1 MGGDSRGGRVPT
13 HLVCL
18 LVHEL
23 ARTPGEAVPGVAE
36 LDVRAE
42 AHGQV
47 ELLVEKLLHFKQL
60 GEEAIAAIGNQNS
73 AKADR
78 DFNPEKLKSEMVKWL
93 VAEEGNGAA
102 D

>member
-1 MGGDSRGGRVPT
+1 MFTGRPVLYIGPSPSHIT
-13 HLVCL
+13 DILN
-18 LVHEL
+18 EL
-23 ARTPGEAVPGVAE
+23 EGNIAV
-36 LDVRAE
+36 

-60 GEEAIAAIGNQNS
+60 GEEAIAAIGNQNR